1 MIDQQE
7 LEARYARVVG
17 AEAAFFVYAERVDD
31 AFGRLGAVS
40 PGSRLV
46 DMVGGPGLRVA
57 DVRAVAREVHAACG
71 SLWVDIT
78 VPSQF
83 GCCAFELG
91 ADVQGEALDRVAAG
105 GLERKAVALAV
116 RDADLIA
123 HVGASPSHALSQ
135 GDLETIACGLD
146 TFPSRMQR
154 HCDHARALAEYLSC
168 CERLAAAW
176 YPGLASHP
184 DHELATRLDTFPSRM
199 QRHCD
204 HARAL
209 AEYLSCCERLAA
221 AWYPGLASHP
231 DHELAT
237 RVLLHG
243 FGPAVDFELPA
254 VPGRAAGDFIDRC
267 RLNGRACKAGG
278 RRTRLHARDGWE
290 GSAVRIFAGLDDPL
304 EIADDLDQAMRWFC
318 SPPQP

>member
-83 GCCAFELG
+83 GCRAFELG

-135 GDLETIACGLD
+135 GDLETIACG
-146 TFPSRMQR
+146 F
-154 HCDHARALAEYLSC
+154 
-168 CERLAAAW
+168 
-176 YPGLASHP
+176 
-184 DHELATRLDTFPSRM
+184 DTFPSRM

-304 EIADDLDQAMRWFC
+304 EIADDLDQAMCWFC
-318 SPPQP
+318 DPAQL

>member
-184 DHELATRLDTFPSRM
+184 DHELATR
-199 QRHCD
+199 
-204 HARAL
+204 
-209 AEYLSCCERLAA
+209 
-221 AWYPGLASHP
+221 
-231 DHELAT
+231 
-237 RVLLHG
+237 VLLHG

-278 RRTRLHARDGWE
+278 RRTRLHARDGRE

>member
-7 LEARYARVVG
+7 LEARYARAVG

-57 DVRAVAREVHAACG
+57 DARAVAREVHVACG

-78 VPSQF
+78 FPSQF
-83 GCCAFELG
+83 GCRAFELG

-135 GDLETIACGLD
+135 GDLEAIACGLD

-154 HCDHARALAEYLSC
+154 HCDHARAIAEYLSC
-168 CERLAAAW
+168 CERLAAV
-176 YPGLASHP
+176 
-184 DHELATRLDTFPSRM
+184 
-199 QRHCD
+199 
-204 HARAL
+204 
-209 AEYLSCCERLAA
+209 
-221 AWYPGLASHP
+221 WYPGLASHP

-243 FGPAVDFELPA
+243 FGPAVDFELPT

-278 RRTRLHARDGWE
+278 RRTRLHARDGRE

>member
-31 AFGRLGAVS
+31 AFRRLGAVS

-83 GCCAFELG
+83 GCRAFELG

-135 GDLETIACGLD
+135 GDLETIACG
-146 TFPSRMQR
+146 
-154 HCDHARALAEYLSC
+154 
-168 CERLAAAW
+168 
-176 YPGLASHP
+176 
-184 DHELATRLDTFPSRM
+184 LDTFPSRM

>member
-7 LEARYARVVG
+7 LEVRYARAVG

-31 AFGRLGAVS
+31 AFGRLGALS

-57 DVRAVAREVHAACG
+57 DVRAVAREVHVACG

-83 GCCAFELG
+83 GCRAFELG
-91 ADVQGEALDRVAAG
+91 ADVQCEALDRVAAG

-135 GDLETIACGLD
+135 GDLEAIACGLD

-154 HCDHARALAEYLSC
+154 HCDHARAIAEYLSC
-168 CERLAAAW
+168 CERLAAV
-176 YPGLASHP
+176 
-184 DHELATRLDTFPSRM
+184 
-199 QRHCD
+199 
-204 HARAL
+204 
-209 AEYLSCCERLAA
+209 
-221 AWYPGLASHP
+221 WYPGLASHP

-278 RRTRLHARDGWE
+278 RRTRLHARDGRE

>member
-83 GCCAFELG
+83 GCRAFELG

-123 HVGASPSHALSQ
+123 HVGGSPSHVLSQ
-135 GDLETIACGLD
+135 GDLEAIACGLD

-168 CERLAAAW
+168 CERLAAVW
-176 YPGLASHP
+176 YPGLA
-184 DHELATRLDTFPSRM
+184 T
-199 QRHCD
+199 
-204 HARAL
+204 
-209 AEYLSCCERLAA
+209 
-221 AWYPGLASHP
+221 HP

-267 RLNGRACKAGG
+267 RLSGRSCKAGG
-278 RRTRLHARDGWE
+278 RRTRLHARDGRE

-304 EIADDLDQAMRWFC
+304 EIADDLDQAMCWFC
-318 SPPQP
+318 DPAQL

>member
-91 ADVQGEALDRVAAG
+91 ADVQGEALDRAAAG

-123 HVGASPSHALSQ
+123 HVGGSPSHVLSQ
-135 GDLETIACGLD
+135 GDLEAIACGLD

-168 CERLAAAW
+168 CERLAAVW
-176 YPGLASHP
+176 YPGLA
-184 DHELATRLDTFPSRM
+184 T
-199 QRHCD
+199 
-204 HARAL
+204 
-209 AEYLSCCERLAA
+209 
-221 AWYPGLASHP
+221 HP

-278 RRTRLHARDGWE
+278 RRTRLHARDGRE

-318 SPPQP
+318 DPPQL

>member
-83 GCCAFELG
+83 GCRAFELG

-168 CERLAAAW
+168 CERL
-176 YPGLASHP
+176 
-184 DHELATRLDTFPSRM
+184 D
-199 QRHCD
+199 
-204 HARAL
+204 
-209 AEYLSCCERLAA
+209 A

>member
-31 AFGRLGAVS
+31 AFGRLVAMS
-40 PGSRLV
+40 PGSRLI

-57 DVRAVAREVHAACG
+57 DARAVAREVHAARG

-83 GCCAFELG
+83 GCRAFELG

-123 HVGASPSHALSQ
+123 HVGGSPSHVLSQ
-135 GDLETIACGLD
+135 GDLEAIACGLD
-146 TFPSRMQR
+146 TFPFRMQR

-168 CERLAAAW
+168 CERLAAVW
-176 YPGLASHP
+176 YPGLATHP
-184 DHELATRLDTFPSRM
+184 DHD
-199 QRHCD
+199 
-204 HARAL
+204 
-209 AEYLSCCERLAA
+209 
-221 AWYPGLASHP
+221 
-231 DHELAT
+231 LAT

-278 RRTRLHARDGWE
+278 RRTRLHARDGRE

-318 SPPQP
+318 NPPQL

>member
-31 AFGRLGAVS
+31 AFGRLGAMS
-40 PGSRLV
+40 PGSRLI

-57 DVRAVAREVHAACG
+57 DARAVAREVHAARG

-83 GCCAFELG
+83 GCRAFELG
-91 ADVQGEALDRVAAG
+91 ADVQGEALDRAAAG

-123 HVGASPSHALSQ
+123 HVGGSPSHVLSQ
-135 GDLETIACGLD
+135 GDLEAIACGLD
-146 TFPSRMQR
+146 TFPFRMQR

-168 CERLAAAW
+168 CERLAAVW
-176 YPGLASHP
+176 YPGLSSHP
-184 DHELATRLDTFPSRM
+184 DHD
-199 QRHCD
+199 
-204 HARAL
+204 
-209 AEYLSCCERLAA
+209 
-221 AWYPGLASHP
+221 
-231 DHELAT
+231 LAT

-267 RLNGRACKAGG
+267 RLNGRSCKAGG
-278 RRTRLHARDGWE
+278 RRTRLHARDGLE

>member
-123 HVGASPSHALSQ
+123 HVGGSPSHVLSQ
-135 GDLETIACGLD
+135 GDLEAIACGLD

-168 CERLAAAW
+168 CERLAAVW
-176 YPGLASHP
+176 YPGLA
-184 DHELATRLDTFPSRM
+184 T
-199 QRHCD
+199 
-204 HARAL
+204 
-209 AEYLSCCERLAA
+209 
-221 AWYPGLASHP
+221 HP

-267 RLNGRACKAGG
+267 RLSGRSCKAGG
-278 RRTRLHARDGWE
+278 RRTRLHARDGRE

-304 EIADDLDQAMRWFC
+304 EIADDLDQAMCWFC
-318 SPPQP
+318 DPAQL

>member
-83 GCCAFELG
+83 GCRAFELG

-135 GDLETIACGLD
+135 GDLEAIACG
-146 TFPSRMQR
+146 
-154 HCDHARALAEYLSC
+154 
-168 CERLAAAW
+168 
-176 YPGLASHP
+176 
-184 DHELATRLDTFPSRM
+184 LDTFPSRM

>member
-1 MIDQQE
+1 MSRQRE
-7 LEARYARVVG
+7 LEARYARAVG
-17 AEAAFFVYAERVDD
+17 AELAVFVYADHVGSAAARP
-31 AFGRLGAVS
+31 GAMAA
-40 PGSRLV
+40 GDQLI
-46 DMVGGPGLRVA
+46 DMIGGVGLRVA
-57 DVRAVAREVHAACG
+57 DARTTASEVHAAG
-71 SLWVDIT
+71 GRLWADVT
-78 VPSQF
+78 VPSFF
-83 GCCAFELG
+83 GCHALDLG
-91 ADVQGEALDRVAAG
+91 VDVQCEALDRVAAG

-135 GDLETIACGLD
+135 GDLEAIACGLD

-154 HCDHARALAEYLSC
+154 HCDHARAIAEYLSC
-168 CERLAAAW
+168 CERLAAV
-176 YPGLASHP
+176 
-184 DHELATRLDTFPSRM
+184 
-199 QRHCD
+199 
-204 HARAL
+204 
-209 AEYLSCCERLAA
+209 
-221 AWYPGLASHP
+221 WYPGLASHP

-278 RRTRLHARDGWE
+278 RRTRLHARDGRE
-290 GSAVRIFAGLDDPL
+290 GSAVRVFAGLDDPL

-318 SPPQP
+318 GPPQP

>member
-1 MIDQQE
+1 MTMQRE
-7 LEARYARVVG
+7 LEARYARAV
-17 AEAAFFVYAERVDD
+17 AAPSAVFVYADHVDD
-31 AFGRLGAVS
+31 VFTRPDVLGPEDRVI
-40 PGSRLV
+40 
-46 DMVGGPGLRVA
+46 DMIGGAGLRVA
-57 DVRAVAREVHAACG
+57 DARAAAREAHAAG
-71 SLWVDIT
+71 GRLWADVT
-78 VPSQF
+78 VPSFF
-83 GCCAFELG
+83 GCHAFDLG
-91 ADVQGEALDRVAAG
+91 VDVQCEALDRIAAG
-105 GLERKAVALAV
+105 GLERKAVAVAV

-135 GDLETIACGLD
+135 GDLEAIACGLD

-154 HCDHARALAEYLSC
+154 HCDHARAIAEYLSC
-168 CERLAAAW
+168 CERLAAV
-176 YPGLASHP
+176 
-184 DHELATRLDTFPSRM
+184 
-199 QRHCD
+199 
-204 HARAL
+204 
-209 AEYLSCCERLAA
+209 
-221 AWYPGLASHP
+221 WYPGLASHP

-254 VPGRAAGDFIDRC
+254 VPGRVAGDFIDRC

-278 RRTRLHARDGWE
+278 RRTRLYAHDGRE

>member
-31 AFGRLGAVS
+31 AFGRLGAMS
-40 PGSRLV
+40 PGSRLI

-57 DVRAVAREVHAACG
+57 DARAVAREVHAARG

-83 GCCAFELG
+83 GCRAFELG

-135 GDLETIACGLD
+135 GDLEAIACG
-146 TFPSRMQR
+146 
-154 HCDHARALAEYLSC
+154 
-168 CERLAAAW
+168 
-176 YPGLASHP
+176 
-184 DHELATRLDTFPSRM
+184 LDTFPSRM

-278 RRTRLHARDGWE
+278 RRTRLHARDGRE
-290 GSAVRIFAGLDDPL
+290 GGAVRIFAGLDDPL

-318 SPPQP
+318 DPPQL

>member
-184 DHELATRLDTFPSRM
+184 DHELATR
-199 QRHCD
+199 
-204 HARAL
+204 
-209 AEYLSCCERLAA
+209 
-221 AWYPGLASHP
+221 
-231 DHELAT
+231 
-237 RVLLHG
+237 VLLHG

>member
-83 GCCAFELG
+83 GCRAFELG

-146 TFPSRMQR
+146 M
-154 HCDHARALAEYLSC
+154 
-168 CERLAAAW
+168 
-176 YPGLASHP
+176 
-184 DHELATRLDTFPSRM
+184 FPSRM

>member
-83 GCCAFELG
+83 GCRAFELG

-135 GDLETIACGLD
+135 GDLETIACG
-146 TFPSRMQR
+146 
-154 HCDHARALAEYLSC
+154 
-168 CERLAAAW
+168 
-176 YPGLASHP
+176 
-184 DHELATRLDTFPSRM
+184 LDTFPSRM

>member
-168 CERLAAAW
+168 CERLAAVW
-176 YPGLASHP
+176 YPGLATHP
-184 DHELATRLDTFPSRM
+184 DHD
-199 QRHCD
+199 
-204 HARAL
+204 
-209 AEYLSCCERLAA
+209 
-221 AWYPGLASHP
+221 
-231 DHELAT
+231 LAT

-267 RLNGRACKAGG
+267 RLSGRSCKAGG
-278 RRTRLHARDGWE
+278 RRTRLHARDGRE

-304 EIADDLDQAMRWFC
+304 EIADDLDQAMCWFC
-318 SPPQP
+318 DPAQL

>member
-7 LEARYARVVG
+7 LEARYARAVG
-17 AEAAFFVYAERVDD
+17 VEAAFFVYAERVDD
-31 AFGRLGAVS
+31 AFGRLGALS

-57 DVRAVAREVHAACG
+57 DVRAVAREVHVACG

-83 GCCAFELG
+83 GCRAFELG
-91 ADVQGEALDRVAAG
+91 ADVQCEALDRVAAG

-135 GDLETIACGLD
+135 GDLEAIACGLD

-154 HCDHARALAEYLSC
+154 HCDHARAIAEYLSC
-168 CERLAAAW
+168 CERLAAV
-176 YPGLASHP
+176 
-184 DHELATRLDTFPSRM
+184 
-199 QRHCD
+199 
-204 HARAL
+204 
-209 AEYLSCCERLAA
+209 
-221 AWYPGLASHP
+221 WYPGLASHP

-278 RRTRLHARDGWE
+278 RRTRLHARDGRE

>member
-123 HVGASPSHALSQ
+123 HVGGSPSHVLSQ
-135 GDLETIACGLD
+135 GDLETIACG
-146 TFPSRMQR
+146 
-154 HCDHARALAEYLSC
+154 
-168 CERLAAAW
+168 
-176 YPGLASHP
+176 
-184 DHELATRLDTFPSRM
+184 LDTFPSRM

-267 RLNGRACKAGG
+267 RLNGRSCKAGG
-278 RRTRLHARDGWE
+278 RRTRLHARDGRE

>member
-40 PGSRLV
+40 PGSRLL

-57 DVRAVAREVHAACG
+57 DVRAVAREIHAACG

-83 GCCAFELG
+83 GCRVFELG

-135 GDLETIACGLD
+135 GDLEAIACG
-146 TFPSRMQR
+146 
-154 HCDHARALAEYLSC
+154 
-168 CERLAAAW
+168 
-176 YPGLASHP
+176 
-184 DHELATRLDTFPSRM
+184 LDTFPSRM

-318 SPPQP
+318 SPPQS

>member
-1 MIDQQE
+1 MTTQRE
-7 LEARYARVVG
+7 LEDRYARAV
-17 AEAAFFVYAERVDD
+17 AATSAVFVYADHVDD
-31 AFGRLGAVS
+31 ALARSGAMG
-40 PGSRLV
+40 PRDRLV
-46 DMVGGPGLRVA
+46 DMIGGAGLRVA
-57 DVRAVAREVHAACG
+57 DARTAASEVHAAG
-71 SLWVDIT
+71 GRLWTDVT
-78 VPSQF
+78 VPSFF
-83 GCCAFELG
+83 GCHVFDLG
-91 ADVQGEALDRVAAG
+91 VDVQCEALDRIAAG
-105 GLERKAVALAV
+105 GLERKVVALSM

-135 GDLETIACGLD
+135 GDLEAIACGLD

-154 HCDHARALAEYLSC
+154 HCDHARAIAEYLSC
-168 CERLAAAW
+168 CECLAAV
-176 YPGLASHP
+176 
-184 DHELATRLDTFPSRM
+184 
-199 QRHCD
+199 
-204 HARAL
+204 
-209 AEYLSCCERLAA
+209 
-221 AWYPGLASHP
+221 WYPGLASHP

-278 RRTRLHARDGWE
+278 RRTRLHARDGRE

>member
-1 MIDQQE
+1 MVDQQE

-83 GCCAFELG
+83 GCRAFELG

-168 CERLAAAW
+168 CERLAV
-176 YPGLASHP
+176 
-184 DHELATRLDTFPSRM
+184 
-199 QRHCD
+199 
-204 HARAL
+204 
-209 AEYLSCCERLAA
+209 

>member
-1 MIDQQE
+1 MSRQRE
-7 LEARYARVVG
+7 LEARYARAVG
-17 AEAAFFVYAERVDD
+17 AELAVFVYADRVDS
-31 AFGRLGAVS
+31 AAARPGAMAV
-40 PGSRLV
+40 GDQLI
-46 DMVGGPGLRVA
+46 DMIGGAGLRVA
-57 DVRAVAREVHAACG
+57 DARAASRKAHALG
-71 SLWVDIT
+71 GRLWADVT
-78 VPSQF
+78 VPSFF
-83 GCCAFELG
+83 GCHALDLG
-91 ADVQGEALDRVAAG
+91 VDVQCEALDRVAAG
-105 GLERKAVALAV
+105 GLARKVVALAV

-135 GDLETIACGLD
+135 GDLEAIACGLD

-154 HCDHARALAEYLSC
+154 HCDHARAIVEYLSC
-168 CERLAAAW
+168 CERLAAV
-176 YPGLASHP
+176 
-184 DHELATRLDTFPSRM
+184 
-199 QRHCD
+199 
-204 HARAL
+204 
-209 AEYLSCCERLAA
+209 
-221 AWYPGLASHP
+221 WYPGLASHP

-278 RRTRLHARDGWE
+278 RRTRLHARDGRE

>member
-7 LEARYARVVG
+7 LEARYARAVG

-57 DVRAVAREVHAACG
+57 DARAVAREVHVACG

-83 GCCAFELG
+83 GCRAFELG

-135 GDLETIACGLD
+135 GDLETIA
-146 TFPSRMQR
+146 
-154 HCDHARALAEYLSC
+154 EYLSC
-168 CERLAAAW
+168 CERLAAV
-176 YPGLASHP
+176 
-184 DHELATRLDTFPSRM
+184 
-199 QRHCD
+199 
-204 HARAL
+204 
-209 AEYLSCCERLAA
+209 
-221 AWYPGLASHP
+221 WYPGLASHP

-278 RRTRLHARDGWE
+278 RRTRLHARDGRE

>member
-31 AFGRLGAVS
+31 AFGRLGAMS
-40 PGSRLV
+40 PGSRLI

-57 DVRAVAREVHAACG
+57 DARAVAREVHAARG

-83 GCCAFELG
+83 GCRAFELG

-176 YPGLASHP
+176 YPGLASH
-184 DHELATRLDTFPSRM
+184 L
-199 QRHCD
+199 
-204 HARAL
+204 
-209 AEYLSCCERLAA
+209 
-221 AWYPGLASHP
+221 

-278 RRTRLHARDGWE
+278 RRTRLHARDGRE

>member
-7 LEARYARVVG
+7 LEARYARAVG

-57 DVRAVAREVHAACG
+57 DVRAVAREVHVACG

-83 GCCAFELG
+83 GCRAFELG
-91 ADVQGEALDRVAAG
+91 ADVQCEALDRVAAG

-135 GDLETIACGLD
+135 GDLEAIACGLD

-154 HCDHARALAEYLSC
+154 HCDHARAIAEYLSC
-168 CERLAAAW
+168 CERLAAV
-176 YPGLASHP
+176 
-184 DHELATRLDTFPSRM
+184 
-199 QRHCD
+199 
-204 HARAL
+204 
-209 AEYLSCCERLAA
+209 
-221 AWYPGLASHP
+221 WYPGLASHP

-278 RRTRLHARDGWE
+278 RRTRLHARDGRE

>member
-31 AFGRLGAVS
+31 AFGRLGAMS
-40 PGSRLV
+40 PGSRLI

-57 DVRAVAREVHAACG
+57 DARAVAREVHAARG

-83 GCCAFELG
+83 GCRAFELG

-123 HVGASPSHALSQ
+123 HVGGSPSHVLSQ
-135 GDLETIACGLD
+135 GDLEAIACGLD

-168 CERLAAAW
+168 CERLAAVW
-176 YPGLASHP
+176 YPGLA
-184 DHELATRLDTFPSRM
+184 T
-199 QRHCD
+199 
-204 HARAL
+204 
-209 AEYLSCCERLAA
+209 
-221 AWYPGLASHP
+221 HP

-267 RLNGRACKAGG
+267 RLNGRSCKAGG

>member
-123 HVGASPSHALSQ
+123 HVGGSPSHVLSQ

-168 CERLAAAW
+168 CERLAAVW
-176 YPGLASHP
+176 YPGLA
-184 DHELATRLDTFPSRM
+184 T
-199 QRHCD
+199 
-204 HARAL
+204 
-209 AEYLSCCERLAA
+209 
-221 AWYPGLASHP
+221 HP

-267 RLNGRACKAGG
+267 RLSGRSCKAGG
-278 RRTRLHARDGWE
+278 RRTRLHARDGRE

-304 EIADDLDQAMRWFC
+304 EIADDLDQAMCWFC
-318 SPPQP
+318 DPAQL

>member
-40 PGSRLV
+40 PESRLV

-57 DVRAVAREVHAACG
+57 DARAVAREVHAARC

-83 GCCAFELG
+83 GCRAFELG

-123 HVGASPSHALSQ
+123 HVGGSPSHVLSQ
-135 GDLETIACGLD
+135 GDLEAIACGLD

-168 CERLAAAW
+168 CERLAAVW
-176 YPGLASHP
+176 YPGLA
-184 DHELATRLDTFPSRM
+184 T
-199 QRHCD
+199 
-204 HARAL
+204 
-209 AEYLSCCERLAA
+209 
-221 AWYPGLASHP
+221 HP

-267 RLNGRACKAGG
+267 RLSGRSCKAGG
-278 RRTRLHARDGWE
+278 RRTRLHARDGRE

>member
-7 LEARYARVVG
+7 LEARYARAVG

-31 AFGRLGAVS
+31 AFGRLGALS

-57 DVRAVAREVHAACG
+57 DVRAVAREVHVACG

-83 GCCAFELG
+83 GCRAFELG
-91 ADVQGEALDRVAAG
+91 ADVQCEALDRVAAG

-135 GDLETIACGLD
+135 GDLEAIACGLD

-154 HCDHARALAEYLSC
+154 HCDHARAIAEYLSC
-168 CERLAAAW
+168 CERLAAV
-176 YPGLASHP
+176 
-184 DHELATRLDTFPSRM
+184 
-199 QRHCD
+199 
-204 HARAL
+204 
-209 AEYLSCCERLAA
+209 
-221 AWYPGLASHP
+221 WYPGLASHP

-278 RRTRLHARDGWE
+278 RRTRLHARDGRE

>member
-83 GCCAFELG
+83 GCRAFELG

-123 HVGASPSHALSQ
+123 HVGASPSLALSQ

-168 CERLAAAW
+168 CERL
-176 YPGLASHP
+176 
-184 DHELATRLDTFPSRM
+184 D
-199 QRHCD
+199 
-204 HARAL
+204 
-209 AEYLSCCERLAA
+209 A

>member
-83 GCCAFELG
+83 GCRAFELG

-176 YPGLASHP
+176 YPGLATHP
-184 DHELATRLDTFPSRM
+184 DHD
-199 QRHCD
+199 
-204 HARAL
+204 
-209 AEYLSCCERLAA
+209 
-221 AWYPGLASHP
+221 
-231 DHELAT
+231 LAT

-278 RRTRLHARDGWE
+278 RRTRLHARDGRE